1 MPELP
6 EITLYKNYL
15 DETSLNK
22 KIVSIDFLHTGG
34 LQSPKSDFEDALV
47 GKKLTKTHRLGK
59 YLLADTNG
67 DKTLVLHFGMTGK
80 LEYFR
85 NQEPPKY
92 SRVVFNF
99 GDDEHL
105 AFACRRKLGK
115 LFITDGPEEFQQ
127 SRELGDDALDLKEAE
142 FLQLLEGK
150 TGSIKGVLTDQHV
163 LAGIGNVYSDEM
175 LYQCRI
181 HPKTKTNDLS
191 EKEKKQLFKKMK
203 EILNKAIEVEGKRSD
218 FPEDYLIKRRKDGAD
233 CPACTG
239 KIKKIKVGGRST
251 YFCSEC
257 QKEKK

>member
-34 LQSPKSDFEDALV
+34 LQSPKKEFEDALI
-47 GKKLTKTHRLGK
+47 GKELKETHRLGK
-59 YLLADTNG
+59 YLLAETNG
-67 DKTLVLHFGMTGK
+67 EKTLVLHFGMTGK

-85 NQEPPKY
+85 NQDPPKY

-115 LFITDGPEEFQQ
+115 LFIADGVEEFQK
-127 SRELGDDALDLKEAE
+127 SHELGNDALELKEAE
-142 FLQLLEGK
+142 FLELLEGK

-175 LYQCRI
+175 LYQCKI
-181 HPKTKTNDLS
+181 HPKTKTNVISS
-191 EKEKKQLFKKMK
+191 EEKKQLFKKMK
-203 EILNKAIEVEGKRSD
+203 EVLKKAIEVEGKRSD
-218 FPEDYLIKRRKDGAD
+218 FPKKYLISHRKDGED
-233 CPACTG
+233 CPTCDG
-239 KIKKIKVGGRST
+239 KIKKIKVSGRST
-251 YFCSEC
+251 YFCTSC